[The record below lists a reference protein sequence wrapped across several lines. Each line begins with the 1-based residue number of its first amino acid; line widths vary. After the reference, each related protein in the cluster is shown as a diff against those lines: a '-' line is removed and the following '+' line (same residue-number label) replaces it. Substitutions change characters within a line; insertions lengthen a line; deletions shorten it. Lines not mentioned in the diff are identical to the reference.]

1 MPERRMAQQ
10 QHAPRRINLRAC
22 EQWSSRA
29 SKSCRRRRRALG
41 RYEYSS
47 SSSHGTRVKV
57 LRGRPKGIAMCVAGG
72 GRSGHFL
79 SAIAVVAKDADA
91 REASIEALGDGAR
104 HSWRLPGDLLVA
116 SSRLR
121 ASPIL
126 TPSSNR
132 SLWRARGG
140 RGERRVLSQGIKAGR
155 HGRHLFD
162 LRDGRTAAAFAAS
175 QPIAGRRRLRAAAGS
190 PGQPGRLQGAR
201 AAGLESR

>member
-1 MPERRMAQQ
+1 MACV
-10 QHAPRRINLRAC
+10 HARCSTQESGTFVRGEKRTDQVA
-22 EQWSSRA
+22 SSKPGYQPPFCFCA
-29 SKSCRRRRRALG
+29 SSLA
-41 RYEYSS
+41 
-47 SSSHGTRVKV
+47 
-57 LRGRPKGIAMCVAGG
+57 AAGG

-116 SSRLR
+116 SSRLM

-140 RGERRVLSQGIKAGR
+140 HGERRVLSQGIKAGR
-155 HGRHLFD
+155 HGRHAACSIFA
-162 LRDGRTAAAFAAS
+162 TAAQQQLS
-175 QPIAGRRRLRAAAGS
+175 PRHRRLQVGATSLQPPDRPGSQAGS
-190 PGQPGRLQGAR
+190 KEREQQV
-201 AAGLESR
+201 

>member
-1 MPERRMAQQ
+1 M
-10 QHAPRRINLRAC
+10 HARCSTQESGTFIRGEKRTDQVA
-22 EQWSSRA
+22 SSKPGYQPPFCFCA
-29 SKSCRRRRRALG
+29 SSLA
-41 RYEYSS
+41 
-47 SSSHGTRVKV
+47 
-57 LRGRPKGIAMCVAGG
+57 AAGG

-116 SSRLR
+116 SSRLM

-140 RGERRVLSQGIKAGR
+140 HGERRVLSQGIKAGR
-155 HGRHLFD
+155 HGRHGALFD

-175 QPIAGRRRLRAAAGS
+175 QAIAGRRR
-190 PGQPGRLQGAR
+190 
-201 AAGLESR
+201 